1 MYTAAAWQAEINLIM
16 NAVESGS
23 MPLNN
28 DTNPTIDAVAPVD
41 IQLIRAWAAG
51 GFLQ

>member
-1 MYTAAAWQAEINLIM
+1 LIL
-16 NAVESGS
+16 NSVESGA

-28 DTNPTIDAVAPVD
+28 DTNPTIDAVSPTE

-51 GFLQ
+51 GFL